1 MKGWRVVKVTL
12 ACVLAAANVF
22 MLGFL
27 YSVFRPLEYIPEDAI
42 RQMRELLRKDG
53 ILIPQGVVDGRKI
66 DLPIYEGTMPQDYY
80 TVTASKL
87 SRSGVSLTFDAPNGM
102 VVSMANGARCAF
114 YDGFG
119 IRYTAANAPEHHVL
133 STLNVTA
140 LSPPS
145 PADMET
151 AREVI
156 DLFLDGVSTPN
167 AAFPYTVVTCAEDM
181 DSGIRYCVCEQEMGG
196 RSLMDFRTVF
206 AVQDSRV
213 IGMSGSWCFA
223 SIGASYSAQLLD
235 QINILYS
242 VRNRILE
249 ERASTADDRVE
260 IESLELG
267 YAVYFRGDTENFYLI
282 PAWNV
287 QTDAGENYCIN
298 AVDGTLY
305 TK

>member
-1 MKGWRVVKVTL
+1 MKGWRIVKITL

-27 YSVFRPLEYIPEDAI
+27 HSVFRPMEYIPEDAI

-53 ILIPQGVVDGRKI
+53 IVIPQGVVDGQKI
-66 DLPIYEGTMPQDYY
+66 DLPIYEGAMTQDYY

-87 SRSGVSLTFDAPNGM
+87 SRSGVSLTFDALNGM
-102 VVSMANGARCAF
+102 VVSMTNGARCAF

-119 IRYTAANAPEHHVL
+119 IRYTAPNAPEHHVL
-133 STLNVTA
+133 SSLDASA
-140 LSPPS
+140 LSPLP
-145 PADMET
+145 PADVET
-151 AREVI
+151 VREVI
-156 DLFLDGVSTPN
+156 DVFLDGASSSN
-167 AAFPYTVVTCAEDM
+167 SAFPYTVVTCAEDTEN
-181 DSGIRYCVCEQEMGG
+181 GIRYCVCEQEMGG
-196 RSLMDFRTVF
+196 SPLMGFRTVF
-206 AVQDSRV
+206 AVQNAKV

-223 SIGASYSAQLLD
+223 STGAAYSAQLLD

-242 VRNRILE
+242 VRNRILD
-249 ERASTADDRVE
+249 ERESTADEWVE
-260 IESLELG
+260 IVSLDLG